1 MSVRVL
7 NANDLAS
14 GKKTKQNLLGVLTM
28 PIQLLP
34 YSEKDEQWTAL
45 NADFIEWQG
54 LKMLMRKSRK
64 LLKFYKAAKG
74 IIDRTDYGLEE
85 SNDYNNI
92 VKSLEHEGQNMLEL
106 KFFPL
111 IPTVIDSFRTEF
123 SKRQSKLM
131 FQTID
136 PVSTSE
142 MEKDKEEKLEKILLS
157 IAEVKLLQ
165 KLQEQGANLQDP
177 QVQQQLQPDA
187 LKQLPELQQFYRTG
201 YRNIYAEWAQHQ
213 KAVDD
218 QRFHMDELEDRAFFD
233 KLCSDSEFWHFKM
246 KENDYELE
254 LWNPLLTFY
263 NKSPDRRWVS
273 QSNWVG
279 NIDLM
284 SISDVCDKYGWLMTA
299 DQLKSLET
307 LYPIRAAG
315 YLLDNVPNDGSYYD
329 STRDHDWNVQQPSLQ
344 YRQFMSRYD
353 NTFNNGDVVQQILLG
368 TEDLQDYANSN
379 LLRVSTI
386 YWRSQRKVGHLT
398 KIGENGLPEMDIVDE
413 SYVITDKPEYDTTLY
428 KEKSRYNLVYGEHID
443 WTWIND
449 IWGCVK
455 IGPNRPAW
463 WGVNNP
469 GGMQPM
475 YLGVTKNKPGRI
487 PFQFKGDD
495 DLYGVK
501 LPVEGAIFGD
511 RNTLSVPMVARM
523 MPSQIGYNLVCNQIS
538 DILIDELGT
547 IVLIDQNALPKHSLG
562 EDWGPNN
569 YQRAFLAMKNFQM
582 LPLDTSIQNLSE
594 RGGAVNFQ
602 HYQSLDLSQTNRLM
616 SRIQIANYFQQQC
629 FGMAGFNAQRLA
641 QPVGQT
647 TSAKEYEES
656 IRNSYDQTE
665 MHFVEHCDYLMPRV
679 HQMRTEL
686 AQYYLSKNPSV
697 TLQYV
702 NDNNEKIIFNIDGTK
717 LMMRD
722 INVFPVT
729 KVNTRQ
735 ILKNIQQMLLS
746 NNTTGATI
754 FDLGRLLQI
763 DDMADL
769 NDQLKAIED
778 RTQKEKQQELEQQQQ
793 QFQAQQEQEE
803 KLKQFE
809 WAHDD
814 IQREKDRQT
823 ELLKA
828 EIISAGR
835 ATNTMNP
842 EDSESAY
849 TEALDKIQSS
859 QQWQEE
865 MNFKKQ
871 QHTQE
876 VVERQKDREMEEKK
890 IAAENA
896 RTHQQL
902 ATQRHIAAI
911 KPKTTT
917 KK

>member
-1 MSVRVL
+1 MEQDKESKL
-7 NANDLAS
+7 E
-14 GKKTKQNLLGVLTM
+14 QILLQVA
-28 PIQLLP
+28 
-34 YSEKDEQWTAL
+34 EA
-45 NADFIEWQG
+45 
-54 LKMLMRKSRK
+54 K
-64 LLKFYKAAKG
+64 LL
-74 IIDRTDYGLEE
+74 
-85 SNDYNNI
+85 
-92 VKSLEHEGQNMLEL
+92 
-106 KFFPL
+106 
-111 IPTVIDSFRTEF
+111 
-123 SKRQSKLM
+123 
-131 FQTID
+131 
-136 PVSTSE
+136 
-142 MEKDKEEKLEKILLS
+142 EKLQS
-157 IAEVKLLQ
+157 S
-165 KLQEQGANLQDP
+165 GADLKDP

-187 LKQLPELQQFYRTG
+187 LKQLPELEQFYRTG
-201 YRNIYAEWAQHQ
+201 YRNIYAEWASHL
-213 KAVDD
+213 KLVDD
-218 QRFHMDELEDRAFFD
+218 ERFHMDELEDRGFVD
-233 KLCSDSEFWHFKM
+233 KLCTDSEFWHYKM

-284 SISDVCDKYGWLMTA
+284 SVSDVIEKYGWLMTHE
-299 DQLKSLET
+299 QIKNLET

-315 YLLDNVPNDGSYYD
+315 YLLDNVPNDGSFYD

-344 YRQFMSRYD
+344 YRQFMSKYD
-353 NTFNNGDVVQQILLG
+353 NTFNNGDIVQQVLLG
-368 TEDLQDYANSN
+368 AEDLQDYDNSN
-379 LLRVSTI
+379 LLRVTTI

-398 KIGENGLPEMDIVDE
+398 RIGEDGMPVMDIVDE
-413 SYVITDKPEYDTTLY
+413 TYKITDKAEYDTDLY
-428 KEKSRYNLVYGEHID
+428 KEKSRYNLIYGEHID

-449 IWGCVK
+449 IWGGLK

-475 YLGVTKNKPGRI
+475 YLGITSNKPGRM

-495 DLYGVK
+495 DLYDSK

-562 EDWGPNN
+562 EDWGPNS

-582 LPLDTSIQNLSE
+582 LPLDTSVQNLSE

-686 AQYYLSKNPSV
+686 AQYYMSKNPSIS
-697 TLQYV
+697 LQYI
-702 NDNNEKIIFNIDGTK
+702 NTSNEKITFQIDGTK
-717 LMMRD
+717 LLMRD
-722 INVFPVT
+722 FNVRPSVKT
-729 KVNTRQ
+729 NARQ

-754 FDLGRLLQI
+754 FDLGRLLQV
-763 DDMADL
+763 DDLADL
-769 NDQLKAIED
+769 NDQLKEIEQ
-778 RTQKEKQQELEQQQQ
+778 RSQQEKESELQQQQQ

-803 KLKQFE
+803 RLKQFE

-814 IQREKDRQT
+814 IQQEKDRQT

-828 EIISAGR
+828 EIMSAGR
-835 ATNTMNP
+835 ASNATTP
-842 EDSESAY
+842 EDGESAY
-849 TEALDKIQSS
+849 SEALDKIQSS

-865 MNFKKQ
+865 MNFKKT
-871 QHTQE
+871 QHSQDTL
-876 VVERQKDREMEEKK
+876 EREKDRQLEQKK
-890 IAAENA
+890 IAAENN
-896 RTHQQL
+896 RTHADL
-902 ATQRHIAAI
+902 ATKRHIAAT
-911 KPKTTT
+911 KPKPNSS

>member
-1 MSVRVL
+1 MSVKIL
-7 NANDLAS
+7 NALDLKS
-14 GKKTKQNLLGVLTM
+14 GKKTKQNLMGVLTQ
-28 PIQLLP
+28 PINMIP
-34 YSEKDEQWTAL
+34 DSEKDEQWTAL
-45 NADFIEWQG
+45 NLDFYEWQG
-54 LKMLMRKSRK
+54 LKQFLRRTKK
-64 LLKFYKAAKG
+64 LLKYYKAAKG
-74 IIDRTDYGLEE
+74 IIDRQDYVVEA
-85 SNDYNNI
+85 SNDYNQM
-92 VKSLEHEGQNMLEL
+92 VQSLEDEGQNMLEL

-131 FQTID
+131 FQTVD
-136 PVSTSE
+136 PISTSE
-142 MEKDKEEKLEKILLS
+142 MESDKEDKLEQILLS
-157 IAEVKLLQ
+157 IAEAKLLE
-165 KLQEQGANLQDP
+165 KLQASGADMNDP

-187 LKQLPELQQFYRTG
+187 IKKLPELQQFYRTG

-213 KAVDD
+213 KAVDEE
-218 QRFHMDELEDRAFFD
+218 RFHINELEDRAFFD
-233 KLCSDSEFWHFKM
+233 KLCTDSEFWHFKM

-279 NIDLM
+279 NVDLM
-284 SISDVCDKYGWLMTA
+284 SVADVVDKYGWLMTD
-299 DQLKSLET
+299 DQIKSIET

-315 YLLDNVPNDGSYYD
+315 YLLDNVPNDGSFYD

-344 YRQFMSRYD
+344 YRQFMSKYD
-353 NTFNNGDVVQQILLG
+353 NTFNNGDIVQQVLLG

-398 KIGENGLPEMDIVDE
+398 RIDEDGLSSMDIVDE
-413 SYVITDKPEYDTTLY
+413 SYVITEKPIHDTTLY
-428 KEKSRYNLVYGEHID
+428 KEKSRYNLLYGEHID

-449 IWGCVK
+449 AWGGLK

-469 GGMQPM
+469 GGMQPL
-475 YLGVTKNKPGRI
+475 YLGITTNKPGRM

-495 DLYGVK
+495 TLYGVK

-511 RNTLSVPMVARM
+511 RNTLSIPMVARM
-523 MPSQIGYNLVCNQIS
+523 MPAQIGYNLVCNQIA

-547 IVLIDQNALPKHSLG
+547 VILIDQNALPKHSLG
-562 EDWGPNN
+562 EDWGPNS

-582 LPLDTSIQNLSE
+582 LPLDTSVQNLSE
-594 RGGAVNFQ
+594 HGGAVNFQ

-629 FGMAGFNAQRLA
+629 FGIAGFNAQRLA

-697 TLQYV
+697 SLQYV
-702 NDNNEKIIFNIDGTK
+702 NNNNEKIIFNIDGTK
-717 LMMRD
+717 LLMRD
-722 INVFPVT
+722 INVFPIV

-735 ILKNIQQMLLS
+735 ILKNIQQMLLT

-754 FDLGRLLQI
+754 FDIGRLLQI

-778 RTQKEKQQELEQQQQ
+778 RASQEKQSEQQAQQQ
-793 QFQAQQEQEE
+793 QFEAQLEQNE

-809 WAHDD
+809 WTHDD
-814 IQREKDRQT
+814 IQREKDRQN

-828 EIISAGR
+828 EIMSAGR
-835 ATNTMNP
+835 AAVAKP
-842 EDSESAY
+842 PAEGESAY
-849 TEALDKIQSS
+849 LDALDKIQSS
-859 QQWQEE
+859 QQWAEE
-865 MNFKKQ
+865 MNFKKT

-876 VVERQKDREMEEKK
+876 IAERQKDREMEDKK

-896 RTHQQL
+896 RTHADL
-902 ATQRHIAAI
+902 VTKKHIATM
-911 KPKTTT
+911 KPKTVT